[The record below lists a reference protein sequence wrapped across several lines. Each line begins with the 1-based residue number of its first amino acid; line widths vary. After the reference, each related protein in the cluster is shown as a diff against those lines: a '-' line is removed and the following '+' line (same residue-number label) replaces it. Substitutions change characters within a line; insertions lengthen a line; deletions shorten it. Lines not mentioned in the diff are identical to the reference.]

1 MKDDK
6 EIRDFFHAQRPKVGG
21 EEAFLA
27 RLNERLVVA
36 DQVKGYCRQE
46 RRRSRRGVVIAGI
59 IGLLCGIGLV
69 LMLIYLP
76 AYLPEA
82 STVWA
87 NTAENVRMAAR
98 EGFADAAA
106 NANFDYLRFGL
117 LIRWRYFIL
126 AALALGVI
134 VPTGYAVVR
143 KITE

>member
-6 EIRDFFHAQRPKVGG
+6 EIREFFHANRPIAGG
-21 EEAFLA
+21 EEDFMA
-27 RLNERLVVA
+27 RLNERLAVA

-46 RRRSRRGVVIAGI
+46 RKRSRRGVIIAGI
-59 IGLLCGIGLV
+59 VGLLCGIGLV

-76 AYLPEA
+76 AYLPDA
-82 STVWA
+82 SAVWA